1 MVTRDAKNP
10 WHDRFARPRIEDLAR
25 LYEDP
30 EVAVLEFLR
39 DAVGERT
46 GAAPAIEWRGIAWKW
61 TLVYTRPSE
70 AEAWAYIIPTA
81 GSPTV
86 AVPVPANPLSPA
98 DLKRTP
104 RFIRDAIPLA
114 PRVGQVLWLELAI
127 ESMANA
133 EGLLAFIDLA
143 TEPQLA

>member
-46 GAAPAIEWRGIAWKW
+46 GAAPAIEWRGIASDG
-61 TLVYTRPSE
+61 LV
-70 AEAWAYIIPTA
+70 
-81 GSPTV
+81 
-86 AVPVPANPLSPA
+86 
-98 DLKRTP
+98 
-104 RFIRDAIPLA
+104 
-114 PRVGQVLWLELAI
+114 
-127 ESMANA
+127 
-133 EGLLAFIDLA
+133 
-143 TEPQLA
+143 